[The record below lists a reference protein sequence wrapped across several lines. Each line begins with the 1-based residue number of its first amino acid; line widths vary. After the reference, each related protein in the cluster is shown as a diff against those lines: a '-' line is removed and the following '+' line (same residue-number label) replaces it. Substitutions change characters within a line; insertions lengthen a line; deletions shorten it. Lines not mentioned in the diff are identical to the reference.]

1 MRNVKVTFSMDV
13 KSVLKGRGMGAS
25 SAAQEKAVGEVK
37 RLSDPY
43 VPFRTSG
50 TGALKN
56 TVTTDGESL
65 TYNAPYAR
73 YHWYGK
79 VMGPNVRTAEGT
91 YFSPTK
97 PKHLTDRDMTY
108 SGAPTRGPRWTE
120 RMFLERRDEL
130 LRSIAVVT
138 GGEPV

>member
-1 MRNVKVTFSMDV
+1 MDV
-13 KSVLKGRGMGAS
+13 SAVLKGRGLS
-25 SAAQEKAVGEVK
+25 NDRPLAQRRAVSEVF

-43 VPFRTSG
+43 VPFR

-65 TYNAPYAR
+65 TYNVPYAR

-79 VMGPNVRTAEGT
+79 VMGPNVRMAEGT

-97 PKHLTDRDMTY
+97 PKHLTGRDMTY

>member
-1 MRNVKVTFSMDV
+1 MDV
-13 KSVLKGRGMGAS
+13 DAVLRERGLS
-25 SAAQEKAVGEVK
+25 DSRPLAQRRAVSEVY

-43 VPFRTSG
+43 VPFRS
-50 TGALKN
+50 GALKN
-56 TVTTDGESL
+56 TVTTDRRSL
-65 TYNAPYAR
+65 TYNVPYAR

-79 VMGPNVRTAEGT
+79 VMGPNFQTAEGT
-91 YFSPTK
+91 WRSPNGK
-97 PKHLTDRDMTY
+97 PKQLTDRDMTY

-120 RMFLERRDEL
+120 RMMIDRKDEL

>member
-1 MRNVKVTFSMDV
+1 MDMGA
-13 KSVLKGRGMGAS
+13 VLKGRGLS
-25 SAAQEKAVGEVK
+25 RDRPLAQRRAVSEVY

-43 VPFRTSG
+43 VPFR

-73 YHWYGK
+73 YHWYGR
-79 VMGPNVRTAEGT
+79 VMGPNFQTAEGT
-91 YFSPTK
+91 WRSYK
-97 PKHLTDRDMTY
+97 NRPKHLTDRDMTY

-120 RMFLERRDEL
+120 RMMIDRKEEL